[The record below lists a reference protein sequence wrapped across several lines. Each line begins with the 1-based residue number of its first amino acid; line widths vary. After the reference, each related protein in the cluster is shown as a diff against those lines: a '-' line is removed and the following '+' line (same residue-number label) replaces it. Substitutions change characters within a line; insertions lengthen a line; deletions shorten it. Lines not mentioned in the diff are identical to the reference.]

1 MSALQWALLVLGAVA
16 VIAIYVMSRGE
27 KRLPKDWSPTG
38 GAPRPGTV
46 KAPAADQME
55 MFSGSGQFDEFGVG
69 KPRRRSEPGF
79 GEAEETPSQQAPS
92 LRVDPTVD
100 MPAKAAEQK
109 IVTLLIAARQNLDPQ
124 RLHQALGEQRLV
136 FGERKIY
143 HRLDHGQTV
152 FSVASLIKP
161 GTLDPADAGALAT
174 PGLTLFMVLPGP
186 TRPRLALQ
194 DMIAT
199 TRALAERL
207 GAEVYDASR
216 QPFDNDAQRVL
227 ANELDLWAKRNGLS

>member
-27 KRLPKDWSPTG
+27 KRLPKEWSPTG
-38 GAPRPGTV
+38 STPRPGTAKV
-46 KAPAADQME
+46 PAADQME
-55 MFSGSGQFDEFGVG
+55 MFNGGAGQFDEFGVG
-69 KPRRRSEPGF
+69 KPRRRNEPGI
-79 GEAEETPSQQAPS
+79 GEAEPALASAV
-92 LRVDPTVD
+92 RVDPTLDV
-100 MPAKAAEQK
+100 PAKTVEEK
-109 IVTLLIAARQNLDPQ
+109 IVTLLIAARQNIDAQ
-124 RLHQALGEQRLV
+124 RLHQVLGEQRLM
-136 FGERKIY
+136 FGDRKIY

-161 GTLDPADAGALAT
+161 GTLDPAEAESLAT